1 MKREGCFFMSIVKR
15 KRCFVIA
22 FALLII
28 ALLSTVFGIEVN
40 ASSSFRMYRRH
51 DCTDSDPTSYDQYA
65 LFTLSG
71 LNNYNTPRYGNPN
84 DLKRDAD
91 QSIVSIGLNG
101 TGFVVG
107 NHIIATAAHC
117 VYDKSSGEFY
127 YPEIYIMGSGNTP
140 IMTMYPRYIHISKDY
155 ITDSEPYRYDYALI
169 YVENDLSNYVMNLG
183 VMRDDYYNVVYAS
196 GFPQSH
202 PSNAPSEYGYRYK
215 SVGCIDWDA
224 TVQDP
229 DRLSLW
235 HTADIFDGDSGG
247 PLFIR
252 ENIHNGNIDT
262 TYANYD
268 DTNNSINQ
276 DDDYAISVVGINVV
290 IGPDNNGSIK
300 ITEDLLH
307 FYLNNS
313 YLY

>member
-1 MKREGCFFMSIVKR
+1 MSTIKR

-71 LNNYNTPRYGNPN
+71 LNNYNVPRYGNPN
-84 DLKRDAD
+84 DLKRDAN

-117 VYDKSSGEFY
+117 VYSKNSGEFY
-127 YPEIYIMGSGNTP
+127 YPPIYMMGSGNTP

-215 SVGCIDWDA
+215 SVGYIDWPA
-224 TVQDP
+224 TNNDSSG
-229 DRLSLW
+229 LSLW
-235 HTADIFDGDSGG
+235 HTADIFGGDSGG

-252 ENIHNGNIDT
+252 ESVSDGTISTN
-262 TYANYD
+262 YADSD

-276 DDDYAISVVGINVV
+276 NTDYSISVVGINVV
-290 IGPDNNGSIK
+290 SGGSNNGSVK
-300 ITEDLLH
+300 INEDLLH
-307 FYLNNS
+307 FYLNNNFTN
-313 YLY
+313 